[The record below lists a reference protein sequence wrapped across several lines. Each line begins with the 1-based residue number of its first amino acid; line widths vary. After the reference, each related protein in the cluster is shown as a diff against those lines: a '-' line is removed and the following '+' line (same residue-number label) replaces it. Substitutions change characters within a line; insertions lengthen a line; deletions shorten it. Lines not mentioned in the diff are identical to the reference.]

1 MTLRSRFKGDKC
13 NEESRRIRDEMLND
27 ALARNR
33 DADVGELLWGQL
45 KPSRPHPQRSVPL
58 MRVSRFAAR
67 NEPRNR
73 LTHYT

>member
-1 MTLRSRFKGDKC
+1 MRVIDTLKLGYADPV
-13 NEESRRIRDEMLND
+13 RRLSGVFD

-73 LTHYT
+73 LTHYRGL